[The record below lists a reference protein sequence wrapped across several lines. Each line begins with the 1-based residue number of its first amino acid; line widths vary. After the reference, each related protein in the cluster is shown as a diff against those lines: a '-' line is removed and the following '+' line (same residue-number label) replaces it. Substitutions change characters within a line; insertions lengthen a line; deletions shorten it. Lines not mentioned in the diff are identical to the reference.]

1 MSLTRNG
8 GGNLLTGSQSLTS
21 ADNITW
27 TLGGLSGLT
36 AGSGAYMLT
45 LTAAAS
51 GIVDG
56 VGNPLAANA
65 SDTWT
70 TDAQPPTVDI
80 VDVVPDPRNSAVG
93 QLTIVFS
100 EPISGLDLGDLSLT
114 RNGGGNLLTGSQSL
128 TSANN
133 VTWTLGGLSGLTA
146 GSGAYMLTLTAAGSG
161 IVDGVGNPL
170 VANASDTWT
179 TDAQPPTV
187 DIVDVARPAELG
199 GRPAYDRLQRA
210 DQRAGSRRLE
220 PDAQRW
226 RQPVDRQPVA
236 DQRQQRHLDARR
248 PQWPDRRQRRQ
259 DMLTLTAAG
268 SGIVDGVGNPL
279 AANASDTWTTD
290 GSRPRWT
297 SSTSR
302 PTRGTRRSGSLR
314 SSLARRSAGWISAT

>member
-1 MSLTRNG
+1 M
-8 GGNLLTGSQSLTS
+8 TGSQSLTS
-21 ADNITW
+21 ANNVTW

-45 LTAAAS
+45 LTAAGS

-65 SDTWT
+65 WDTWT
-70 TDAQPPTVDI
+70 TDAEAATVDI
-80 VDVVPDPRNSAVG
+80 VDVAPDPRNSAVG

-100 EPISGLDLGDLSLT
+100 KPISGLDLSELSLT

-170 VANASDTWT
+170 AANASDTWT
-179 TDAQPPTV
+179 TNAQPPTV
-187 DIVDVARPAELG
+187 DIVDVAP
-199 GRPAYDRLQRA
+199 
-210 DQRAGSRRLE
+210 
-220 PDAQRW
+220 
-226 RQPVDRQPVA
+226 
-236 DQRQQRHLDARR
+236 
-248 PQWPDRRQRRQ
+248 
-259 DMLTLTAAG
+259 
-268 SGIVDGVGNPL
+268 
-279 AANASDTWTTD
+279 
-290 GSRPRWT
+290 
-297 SSTSR
+297 

-314 SSLARRSAGWISAT
+314 SSREAISGLDLGDLSLTRNGGGNLLTGSQSLTSADNITWTLGGLSGLTAASGAYTLTRPPPRALSTA

>member
-1 MSLTRNG
+1 MAATCLTGSQSLTSANNVTWTLGGLSGLTAGSGAYMLTLTAAGSGIVDGVGNPLAANASDTWTTDAQPPTVDIVDVTPDPRNSAVGQLTIVFSEAISGLDLGDLSLTRNG

-36 AGSGAYMLT
+36 AASGAYTLT
-45 LTAAAS
+45 LTAAGS

-56 VGNPLAANA
+56 VGNPLVANA
-65 SDTWT
+65 SDSWT

-80 VDVVPDPRNSAVG
+80 VDVAPDPRNSAVG

-100 EPISGLDLGDLSLT
+100 EAISGLDLGDLSLT

-170 VANASDTWT
+170 
-179 TDAQPPTV
+179 
-187 DIVDVARPAELG
+187 
-199 GRPAYDRLQRA
+199 
-210 DQRAGSRRLE
+210 
-220 PDAQRW
+220 
-226 RQPVDRQPVA
+226 
-236 DQRQQRHLDARR
+236 
-248 PQWPDRRQRRQ
+248 
-259 DMLTLTAAG
+259 
-268 SGIVDGVGNPL
+268 

-290 GSRPRWT
+290 CAAAHGGHRRRCARPAELGGRAAYD
-297 SSTSR
+297 R
-302 PTRGTRRSGSLR
+302 L
-314 SSLARRSAGWISAT
+314 

>member
-36 AGSGAYMLT
+36 AASGAYTLT

-80 VDVVPDPRNSAVG
+80 VDVAPDPRNSAVG

-146 GSGAYMLTLTAAGSG
+146 WSGIHADADRRRLGHCRRRRQSAGGECVGHVDHRRAPTVNIGARPGNSAVGQLTIVFSEPISGLDLGDWSLTLNGGGNLLTGSQS
-161 IVDGVGNPL
+161 L
-170 VANASDTWT
+170 TSASNVTWT
-179 TDAQPPTV
+179 LDG
-187 DIVDVARPAELG
+187 L
-199 GRPAYDRLQRA
+199 
-210 DQRAGSRRLE
+210 SR
-220 PDAQRW
+220 
-226 RQPVDRQPVA
+226 
-236 DQRQQRHLDARR
+236 
-248 PQWPDRRQRRQ
+248 
-259 DMLTLTAAG
+259 
-268 SGIVDGVGNPL
+268 
-279 AANASDTWTTD
+279 
-290 GSRPRWT
+290 
-297 SSTSR
+297 
-302 PTRGTRRSGSLR
+302 
-314 SSLARRSAGWISAT
+314 